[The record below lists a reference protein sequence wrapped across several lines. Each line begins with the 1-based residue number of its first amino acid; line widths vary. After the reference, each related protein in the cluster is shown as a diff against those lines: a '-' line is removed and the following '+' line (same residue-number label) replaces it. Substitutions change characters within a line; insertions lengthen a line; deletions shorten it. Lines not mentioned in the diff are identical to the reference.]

1 MRKKCR
7 EGSRNLAEEKESTK
21 ILKKEN
27 NKCEKELSAE
37 KEFVKTLMSDKDK
50 LQIKV
55 VSLEKNLTS
64 LSDLRKEEKH
74 KPRIVVADLMA
85 RAEASMSDVH
95 DLSSSLACK
104 EKELE

>member
-27 NKCEKELSAE
+27 AKCEKELSAE
-37 KEFVKTLMSDKDK
+37 KVFVKTLASDKDK

-55 VSLEKNLTS
+55 LSLEKNLTS
-64 LSDLRKEEKH
+64 LSDLLKEEKH
-74 KPRIVVADLMA
+74 KSRIVI
-85 RAEASMSDVH
+85 
-95 DLSSSLACK
+95 
-104 EKELE
+104 